1 MVACFG
7 VFVLFVTLMNDNV
20 KQSGNDAHF
29 SVFIVHT
36 KRCHIHIRN

>member
-1 MVACFG
+1 MVAWFD

-29 SVFIVHT
+29 TVCI
-36 KRCHIHIRN
+36 